1 MSRILGSPA
10 LAGALVLAGGVQA
23 ASAVLQGGVG
33 WPASGASRPTEVD
46 PLSDGSCDL
55 ALCAPEAGRAVVAR
69 TQMPAPLG
77 GPAIKADEALVTI
90 SYQSFCYEAVVVLK
104 GEPRVISGQVSSAL
118 GRHDALVSPG
128 AAAYTVVLRS
138 GPSRSS
144 GIAGWIIDTST
155 GKARCTR
162 SPLYQG
168 ALGRMSVHN
177 SRGQL
182 VCGL

>member
-1 MSRILGSPA
+1 MSRILQTPA
-10 LAGALVLAGGVQA
+10 FAGVLLLAGAVQA
-23 ASAVLQGGVG
+23 ASAVLQDGVV
-33 WPASGASRPTEVD
+33 WPASSASRPTEVD
-46 PLSDGSCDL
+46 PLGDGSCDL
-55 ALCAPEAGRAVVAR
+55 SLCALEADHAVVAR
-69 TQMPAPLG
+69 TQLPAPLG

-90 SYQSFCYEAVVVLK
+90 SYQSFCYEAVVALK

-128 AAAYTVVLRS
+128 VAGYTVVLRR
-138 GPSRSS
+138 GPSPSS

-155 GKARCTR
+155 GKPRCAR
-162 SPLYQG
+162 SPLYDG
-168 ALGRMSVHN
+168 ALGKMSVHN